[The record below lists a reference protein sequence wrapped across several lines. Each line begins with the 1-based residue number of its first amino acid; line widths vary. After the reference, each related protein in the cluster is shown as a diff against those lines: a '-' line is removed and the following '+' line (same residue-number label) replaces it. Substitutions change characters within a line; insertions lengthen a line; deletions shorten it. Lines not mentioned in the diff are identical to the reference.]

1 MPIYEYLCDDCAARF
16 ERYVRAWGEPVS
28 CPACHSAAVAK
39 QPSRFALKGAAAE
52 PAPARGGACC
62 GGGCGCAH

>member
-28 CPACHSAAVAK
+28 CPACQSAAVAK

-52 PAPARGGACC
+52 PAPARGACC